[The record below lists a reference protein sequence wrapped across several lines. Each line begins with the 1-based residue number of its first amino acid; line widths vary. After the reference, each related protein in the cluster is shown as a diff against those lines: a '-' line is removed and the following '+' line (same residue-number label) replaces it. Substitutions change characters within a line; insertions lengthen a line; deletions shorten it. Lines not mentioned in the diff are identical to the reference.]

1 MVYSSKKGTPLVYV
15 RATKDVPVLTVE
27 NYLVYF
33 SKRGIPLVY
42 VGLSKNVPVLTV
54 ENYSKWYGFCLV
66 LPDGSV
72 EEVDFGVLL
81 PSADEKG
88 LIPYVDHV
96 PNALLVPGMAESR
109 GWVLDD
115 CSYEMMVGR
124 WESEVASPEKYDY

>member
-1 MVYSSKKGTPLVYV
+1 MIYFSKRRNPLVYV
-15 RATKDVPVLTVE
+15 GEVKKVPVLTVE
-27 NYLVYF
+27 N
-33 SKRGIPLVY
+33 SA
-42 VGLSKNVPVLTV
+42 
-54 ENYSKWYGFCLV
+54 KWYGFCLV

-88 LIPYVDHV
+88 LVPYVDHV

-109 GWVLDD
+109 GWVLDAR
-115 CSYEMMVGR
+115 SYEMMVGR